1 MFTGLESPI
10 HLIIVLVIV
19 LLFFGGK
26 RLPELA
32 KGLGT
37 GMREFKKSA
46 TGAYEEGEQ
55 EEEEKSRQAL
65 EAKAHEEQEE
75 QPEGAEQP
83 EDAATRD
90 KRET

>member
-32 KGLGT
+32 KGLGS

-46 TGAYEEGEQ
+46 AGAYEGDE

-65 EAKAHEEQEE
+65 EAKAHEQEE

>member
-32 KGLGT
+32 KGLGS

-46 TGAYEEGEQ
+46 AGAYEGD

-75 QPEGAEQP
+75 QPEGAEHP